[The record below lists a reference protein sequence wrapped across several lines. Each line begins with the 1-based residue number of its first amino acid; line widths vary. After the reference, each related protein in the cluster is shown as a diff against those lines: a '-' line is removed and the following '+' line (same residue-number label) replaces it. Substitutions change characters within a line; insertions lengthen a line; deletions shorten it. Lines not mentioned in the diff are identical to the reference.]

1 VNFSI
6 NGEDRNNPLK
16 SNIPSAKSLNP
27 RLRTEPALENKDAAK
42 QRRPAINKMQNKLS
56 NNLSKSLKRQ
66 RVSKDLLGE
75 DS

>member
-1 VNFSI
+1 
-6 NGEDRNNPLK
+6 
-16 SNIPSAKSLNP
+16 
-27 RLRTEPALENKDAAK
+27 LENKDAAK

-75 DS
+75 ES